1 MLILDSTSFNN
12 KRTNVWEQLSRE
24 IKENKENIRRAGKK
38 LLHKVYSHPE
48 KHTFGFGFIFSVRI
62 LISKVCFSQPL
73 NVVEWACYLDYWCI
87 SRHKWML
94 GLDKPQWLLKG
105 LQTTSCQWSACI
117 WFQAGMSLISGHCG
131 GLMVQRVLCK
141 LNVKS
146 KVRFPRLIFLLYN
159 MQYLHDI
166 KLMAQGSQIYTL
178 R

>member
-1 MLILDSTSFNN
+1 MFGSNYLEKLRRIKKTSE
-12 KRTNVWEQLSRE
+12 EQ
-24 IKENKENIRRAGKK
+24 GKNYFI
-38 LLHKVYSHPE
+38 KVYSHPE

-73 NVVEWACYLDYWCI
+73 NVVEWTCYLDYWCI

-131 GLMVQRVLCK
+131 GLMVQRMLWK

-146 KVRFPRLIFLLYN
+146 KVRFSRLIFLLHN
-159 MQYLHDI
+159 MQYPHDI

>member
-1 MLILDSTSFNN
+1 MFGSDYLEKLRRIKKTSE
-12 KRTNVWEQLSRE
+12 EQ
-24 IKENKENIRRAGKK
+24 GKNYFI
-38 LLHKVYSHPE
+38 KVYSHPE

-73 NVVEWACYLDYWCI
+73 NVVEWTCYLDYWCI
-87 SRHKWML
+87 SQHKWML

-131 GLMVQRVLCK
+131 GLMVQRMLCK

-146 KVRFPRLIFLLYN
+146 KVRFPRLIFLL
-159 MQYLHDI
+159 QTCSI
-166 KLMAQGSQIYTL
+166 LMT
-178 R
+178 